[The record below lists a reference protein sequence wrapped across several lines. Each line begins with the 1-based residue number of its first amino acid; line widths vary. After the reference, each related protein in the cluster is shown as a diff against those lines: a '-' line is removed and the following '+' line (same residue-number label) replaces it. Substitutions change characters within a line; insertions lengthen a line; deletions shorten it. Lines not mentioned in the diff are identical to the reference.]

1 SQQSTVNSQQ
11 STVNSQQ
18 SPKDLIVSN
27 PPYIMYKE
35 RAEMSAG
42 VLEHEPD
49 IALFVPNEDP
59 LIFYRAIANYA
70 LLNLKKGGL
79 LFYEINPLCAT
90 EMHEMLTSKG
100 FSNIEIRKDQFG
112 KQRMLKATLL

>member
-1 SQQSTVNSQQ
+1 
-11 STVNSQQ
+11 
-18 SPKDLIVSN
+18 
-27 PPYIMYKE
+27 
-35 RAEMSAG
+35 MSAG